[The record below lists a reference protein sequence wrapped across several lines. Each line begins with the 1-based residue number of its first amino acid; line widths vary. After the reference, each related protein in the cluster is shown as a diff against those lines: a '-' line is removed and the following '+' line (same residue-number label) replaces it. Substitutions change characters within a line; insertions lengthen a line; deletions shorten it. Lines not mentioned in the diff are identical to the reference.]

1 MISIQWRN
9 IMPTSQGERRCTR
22 YKLKK
27 TVRERGISPVSK
39 AIQEFDEGQMVHI
52 DIDPSVQKGMPNAKF
67 QGKTGKV
74 VGQRGRAFLLH
85 VRDGNSTKEIVV
97 LPQHLKP
104 QKYN

>member
-1 MISIQWRN
+1 MTNSH
-9 IMPTSQGERRCTR
+9 GERRCTR

-27 TVRERGISPVSK
+27 TIRERGISPVIK
-39 AIQEFDEGQMVHI
+39 VIQKFDEGQMVHI

-67 QGKTGKV
+67 QGSTGKV
-74 VGQRGRAFLLH
+74 IGQRGRAYLLQ
-85 VRDGNSTKEIVV
+85 VRSGNATKEVLS

>member
-1 MISIQWRN
+1 MSH
-9 IMPTSQGERRCTR
+9 GERRCTR

-27 TVRERGISPVSK
+27 TVRERGLSTISK

-52 DIDPSVQKGMPNAKF
+52 DIDPSVQKGMPNPRF

-74 VGQRGRAFLLH
+74 LGTRVRAYLLQI
-85 VRDGNSTKEIVV
+85 RDGNAMKQIIS

-104 QKYN
+104 QRYN

>member
-1 MISIQWRN
+1 MA
-9 IMPTSQGERRCTR
+9 TSHGERHCTR

-27 TVRERGISPVSK
+27 TVRERGLSPISK
-39 AIQEFDEGQMVHI
+39 AIQEFEEGQMVHI
-52 DIDPSVQKGMPNAKF
+52 DIDPSVQKGMPNPRF

-74 VGQRGRAFLLH
+74 LGVRGRAYLLQIK
-85 VRDGNSTKEIVV
+85 DGNAKKQLIA

>member
-1 MISIQWRN
+1 MA
-9 IMPTSQGERRCTR
+9 TSHGERHCTR

-27 TVRERGISPVSK
+27 TVRERGLSTISK
-39 AIQEFDEGQMVHI
+39 AIQEFTEGQMVHI
-52 DIDPSVQKGMPNAKF
+52 DIDPSVQKGMPNPRF

-74 VGQRGRAFLLH
+74 LGMRGRAFMLQI
-85 VRDGNSTKEIVV
+85 RDGKATKQIIS

>member
-1 MISIQWRN
+1 
-9 IMPTSQGERRCTR
+9 MPTSHGERSCTR

-27 TVRERGISPVSK
+27 TVRERGLSPVSK
-39 AIQEFDEGQMVHI
+39 AIQEFDDGQMVHI

-67 QGKTGKV
+67 QGKTAKV
-74 VGQRGRAFLLH
+74 MGQRGRAYLLQ
-85 VRDGNSTKEIVV
+85 VRDGNSMKEVIS